1 VAMRV
6 PLATI
11 CPSASVACIPDS
23 VGGLTTRMN
32 NRVPGAIQTP
42 SPVAAGLTCRCPRC
56 GKGRLF
62 EGFLTLRPRCEACGL
77 DYAFADAGDGPAV
90 FVILFAGFI
99 VVGLALVV
107 EFAYQ
112 PPFWL
117 HALLW
122 GPLILLVTLGP
133 LRPFK
138 GVLIALQYHHDASE
152 GRLDRK
158 GRHS

>member
-1 VAMRV
+1 M
-6 PLATI
+6 
-11 CPSASVACIPDS
+11 PDS
-23 VGGLTTRMN
+23 VMIEPNPIL
-32 NRVPGAIQTP
+32 
-42 SPVAAGLTCRCPRC
+42 AGLACRCPRC
-56 GKGRLF
+56 GKGKMF
-62 EGFLTLRPRCEACGL
+62 AGFLGVKARCEQCGL

-90 FVILFAGFI
+90 FVILFAGFV

-112 PPFWL
+112 PPYWL

-138 GVLIALQYHHDASE
+138 GVLIALQFHHNAAE
-152 GRLDRK
+152 GRLDLDKR
-158 GRHS
+158 R